1 MMCVRTFAPPAPRP
15 RPDAWRVVV
24 EVIPRRD
31 STRDPRRRKSRDL
44 KIAADVNGV
53 YDALT
58 EAAARE
64 TMRTVDFEL
73 RETAAPYTI
82 ELYLGDDLVERITSA
97 GKDRAKDRS
106 P

>member
-44 KIAADVNGV
+44 KIAADLNGV
-53 YDALT
+53 YDGLT

-73 RETAAPYTI
+73 RDTVAPYTI
-82 ELYLGDDLVERITSA
+82 ALYNDHELVERITSA
-97 GKDRAKDRS
+97 GKTRAERAA
-106 P
+106 